1 MQTKEMLYIL
11 IIVKINIYNIFK
23 VFTLSLILYIEMHVI
38 KKNKHPSDFSTVAF
52 NFGYYS
58 LLLRSKKTVLTNI
71 WRILS
76 SVSYTYA

>member
-1 MQTKEMLYIL
+1 
-11 IIVKINIYNIFK
+11 
-23 VFTLSLILYIEMHVI
+23 MHVI
-38 KKNKHPSDFSTVAF
+38 KKNKHPSDFSTIAF

-76 SVSYTYA
+76 SVSYTYALVSIIFLQKEVIIFNSEI

>member
-1 MQTKEMLYIL
+1 
-11 IIVKINIYNIFK
+11 
-23 VFTLSLILYIEMHVI
+23 MHVI
-38 KKNKHPSDFSTVAF
+38 KKNKHPSDFSTIAF

-58 LLLRSKKTVLTNI
+58 LLLRSKKTVLKNI

>member
-1 MQTKEMLYIL
+1 
-11 IIVKINIYNIFK
+11 
-23 VFTLSLILYIEMHVI
+23 MHVI
-38 KKNKHPSDFSTVAF
+38 KKNKHPSDFSTKAF

>member
-1 MQTKEMLYIL
+1 
-11 IIVKINIYNIFK
+11 
-23 VFTLSLILYIEMHVI
+23 MHVI
-38 KKNKHPSDFSTVAF
+38 KKNKHPSDFSTKAF

-76 SVSYTYA
+76 SVSYTYAQVSIIFLQKEVISF

>member
-1 MQTKEMLYIL
+1 
-11 IIVKINIYNIFK
+11 
-23 VFTLSLILYIEMHVI
+23 MHVI
-38 KKNKHPSDFSTVAF
+38 KKNKHPSDVSTIAF

-76 SVSYTYA
+76 SVSYTYAQVSIIFLQKEVISF